1 MKCGI
6 CKKELLTQP
15 NKPAKGGL
23 KVDYE
28 KGTYYPVCDKCADT
42 NKQNTTICAEC
53 KNYALMGDCCL
64 IGRTDYVHGGYIK
77 VYCEKKNTGSCQDFG
92 KKEP

>member
-28 KGTYYPVCDKCADT
+28 KGTYYPVCDKCADF
-42 NKQNTTICAEC
+42 EP
-53 KNYALMGDCCL
+53 
-64 IGRTDYVHGGYIK
+64 
-77 VYCEKKNTGSCQDFG
+77 
-92 KKEP
+92 KEP